1 MKAVIM
7 AGGKGVRLKPLTNN
21 MPKPMVPV
29 GPRRCIDF
37 VIRSLTKAGIDEVI
51 VTTGYLSERV
61 IRGIADGASHGV
73 NVVYSFEDEPLGT
86 AGGVKHVGPFLGKE
100 PFVVASGDV
109 LADVNIRALVARHE
123 ENRKKGA
130 VATLALTRVADPTAY
145 GIVGLGKDGRIE
157 RFKEKP
163 RPAQVFSDLVNA
175 GIYVVEPEVLDEI
188 PARQP
193 FDFSKDLW
201 PDLLERGSP
210 LFGELIEGFWMD
222 VGRPEDLIQANL
234 IVIKREG
241 RKFAGHVHATVIEGK
256 RVRLGE
262 GVKLAGAVLLGNLVR
277 VGEGASITDAAIHD
291 ATTVGRETVV
301 ERSLVL
307 EDGEVGAGASIRN
320 SILAAG
326 AVVGAGAS
334 LDGCVIGEGAT
345 VEAGAVLKG
354 ARVPDH

>member
-1 MKAVIM
+1 M
-7 AGGKGVRLKPLTNN
+7 AGGKGVRLKPLTNDL
-21 MPKPMVPV
+21 PKPMVPV

-37 VIRSLTKAGIDEVI
+37 VIRSLTKGGIDEVI

-109 LADVNIRALVARHE
+109 LADVNIRALVLRHE
-123 ENRKKGA
+123 ENRKNGA
-130 VATLALTRVADPTAY
+130 VATIALTRVADPTQY
-145 GIVGLGKDGRIE
+145 GIVGLGKEGRIE

-210 LFGELIEGFWMD
+210 IFGELIEGFWMD

-241 RKFAGHVHATVIEGK
+241 RKFAGQTHATVIEGK

-262 GVKLAGAVLLGNLVR
+262 GVKLAGAVMLGNLVR
-277 VGEGASITDAAIHD
+277 VGEGAAITDAAIHD
-291 ATTVGRETVV
+291 ATTLGREAVV

-307 EDGEVGAGASIRN
+307 EDGEVGAGAAIRN
-320 SILAAG
+320 SILGAG

-334 LDGCVIGEGAT
+334 LDGCVIGEGA
-345 VEAGAVLKG
+345 VVDAGAVLKG
-354 ARVPDH
+354 ARIPDH